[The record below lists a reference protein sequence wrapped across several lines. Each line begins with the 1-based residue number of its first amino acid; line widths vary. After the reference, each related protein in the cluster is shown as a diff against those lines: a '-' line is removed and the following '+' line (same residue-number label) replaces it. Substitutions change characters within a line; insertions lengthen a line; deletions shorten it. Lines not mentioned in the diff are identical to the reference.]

1 LRQPAEHLVDTEQDG
16 AAAVIAGGLLAYIPS
31 PSQGVWH
38 LGPIPIRAYA
48 LCIITGIIVAIW
60 MGERRYVARGGSP
73 GTVADVAVWAV
84 PFGIIGG
91 RLYHLATS
99 WQPYFGAG
107 GHPLNAFKI
116 WNGGL
121 GIWGAVALGGVGAW
135 IACRR
140 MGIPLAPLADAIAP
154 GILVAQAIGRWG
166 NWFNQELFGRPTTL
180 PWGLEIDLAHRPVG
194 YEQYATFHPTFLYE
208 SLWMLVVAA
217 FLLWAD
223 KRFRMGHGRV
233 FGLYVALYTFGRI
246 WWELLRIDDA
256 NHILG
261 LRVNVWVAVLVC
273 AGSIVWLVRSAR
285 RHPGREEVVD
295 PRVGRSEHDQ
305 EQEQQEEGVS

>member
-1 LRQPAEHLVDTEQDG
+1 M
-16 AAAVIAGGLLAYIPS
+16 IAGGLLAYLPS

-208 SLWMLVVAA
+208 SLWMLVVAG

>member
-1 LRQPAEHLVDTEQDG
+1 M
-16 AAAVIAGGLLAYIPS
+16 IAGGLLAYIPS

-91 RLYHLATS
+91 RLYHLITS

>member
-261 LRVNVWVAVLVC
+261 VRVNVWVAVLVC

-305 EQEQQEEGVS
+305 EQQEEGVS

>member
-1 LRQPAEHLVDTEQDG
+1 
-16 AAAVIAGGLLAYIPS
+16 VIAGGLLAFIPS
-31 PSQGVWH
+31 PAQGVWH

-91 RLYHLATS
+91 RLYHLITS

-194 YEQYATFHPTFLYE
+194 YEQYATFQPTFLYE

-223 KRFRMGHGRV
+223 KRFTMGHGRV

-261 LRVNVWVAVLVC
+261 VRVNVWVAILVC
-273 AGSIVWLVRSAR
+273 AGSIVWLIRSAR

-295 PRVGRSEHDQ
+295 PRVAQRQ
-305 EQEQQEEGVS
+305 EQLEEQPQEGVS

>member
-91 RLYHLATS
+91 RLYHLVTS

>member
-1 LRQPAEHLVDTEQDG
+1 M
-16 AAAVIAGGLLAYIPS
+16 IAGGLLAYIPS

-91 RLYHLATS
+91 RLYHLVTS

-194 YEQYATFHPTFLYE
+194 YEQYATFQPTFLYE

-305 EQEQQEEGVS
+305 EQQEEGVS

>member
-1 LRQPAEHLVDTEQDG
+1 M
-16 AAAVIAGGLLAYIPS
+16 IAGGLLAYIPS

-91 RLYHLATS
+91 RLYHLVTS

-194 YEQYATFHPTFLYE
+194 YEQYATFQPTFLYE

-261 LRVNVWVAVLVC
+261 VRVNVWVAVLVC

-305 EQEQQEEGVS
+305 EQQEEGVS

>member
-1 LRQPAEHLVDTEQDG
+1 MSASSV
-16 AAAVIAGGLLAYIPS
+16 LAYIPS
-31 PSQGVWH
+31 PARGVWH

-48 LCIITGIIVAIW
+48 LCIITGIIIAIW

-91 RLYHLATS
+91 RLYHLVTS

-140 MGIPLAPLADAIAP
+140 LGIPLAPLADAIAP

-166 NWFNQELFGRPTTL
+166 NWFNQELFGRPTAL
-180 PWGLEIDLAHRPVG
+180 PWGLEIDLAHRPPG
-194 YEQYATFHPTFLYE
+194 YEQYATFQPTFLYE
-208 SLWMLVVAA
+208 SVWMLIVAG

-223 KRFRMGHGRV
+223 RRFTLSHGRV

-246 WWELLRIDDA
+246 WWELLRIDEA

-261 LRVNVWVAVLVC
+261 LRVNVWVAILVC
-273 AGSIVWLVRSAR
+273 AGSVVWLVWSWRK
-285 RHPGREEVVD
+285 HPGPDEVVD
-295 PRVGRSEHDQ
+295 PRVQRAAPQPE
-305 EQEQQEEGVS
+305 ERQEQQEVS

>member
-1 LRQPAEHLVDTEQDG
+1 M
-16 AAAVIAGGLLAYIPS
+16 IAGGLLAFIPS

-91 RLYHLATS
+91 RLYHLITS

-233 FGLYVALYTFGRI
+233 FGLYVALYTVGRI

-285 RHPGREEVVD
+285 RHPGREDVVD

>member
-1 LRQPAEHLVDTEQDG
+1 
-16 AAAVIAGGLLAYIPS
+16 VIAGGLLAFIPS
-31 PSQGVWH
+31 PAQGVWH

-91 RLYHLATS
+91 RLYHLITS

-194 YEQYATFHPTFLYE
+194 YEQYATFQPTFLYE

-223 KRFRMGHGRV
+223 KRFTMGHGRV

-261 LRVNVWVAVLVC
+261 VRVNVWVAILVC
-273 AGSIVWLVRSAR
+273 AGSIMWLIRSAR

-295 PRVGRSEHDQ
+295 PRVAQRQ
-305 EQEQQEEGVS
+305 EQLEEQPQEGVS

>member
-208 SLWMLVVAA
+208 SLWMLVVAG

>member
-1 LRQPAEHLVDTEQDG
+1 MT
-16 AAAVIAGGLLAYIPS
+16 AGGLLAFIPS

-91 RLYHLATS
+91 RLYHLITS

-194 YEQYATFHPTFLYE
+194 YEQYATFQPTFLYE

-223 KRFRMGHGRV
+223 KRFTMGHGRV

-261 LRVNVWVAVLVC
+261 VRVNVWVAILVC
-273 AGSIVWLVRSAR
+273 AGSIGWLIRSAR

-295 PRVGRSEHDQ
+295 PRVSQRQQQLE
-305 EQEQQEEGVS
+305 EQQQEGVS

>member
-1 LRQPAEHLVDTEQDG
+1 
-16 AAAVIAGGLLAYIPS
+16 VIAGGLLAFIPS

-91 RLYHLATS
+91 RLYHLITS

-233 FGLYVALYTFGRI
+233 FGLYVALYTVGRI

-285 RHPGREEVVD
+285 RHPGREDVVD

>member
-1 LRQPAEHLVDTEQDG
+1 
-16 AAAVIAGGLLAYIPS
+16 VIAGGLLAYIPS

-194 YEQYATFHPTFLYE
+194 YEQYATFQPTFLYE

-261 LRVNVWVAVLVC
+261 VRVNGWVAVLVC

-285 RHPGREEVVD
+285 RHPGREEIVD

-305 EQEQQEEGVS
+305 EQQEEGVS

>member
-1 LRQPAEHLVDTEQDG
+1 M
-16 AAAVIAGGLLAYIPS
+16 IAGGLLAYIPS

-91 RLYHLATS
+91 RLYHLVTS

-194 YEQYATFHPTFLYE
+194 YEQYATFQPTFLYE

-223 KRFRMGHGRV
+223 KRFRIGHGRV

-261 LRVNVWVAVLVC
+261 VRVNVWVAVLVC

-295 PRVGRSEHDQ
+295 PRVGRPEHD
-305 EQEQQEEGVS
+305 QEQQEEGVS